1 MREKLEQIRMTR
13 LQSAKTK
20 LDQFYS
26 MIDRTMLTF
35 NTGSKEVDNDLYAK
49 QNDLVLEKK
58 REAKELY
65 EQEVKEINAKID
77 LMLTKL

>member
-13 LQSAKTK
+13 LQSAKVK
-20 LDQFYS
+20 YDQFCS
-26 MIDRTMLTF
+26 MVDRTMLTF

-49 QNDLVLEKK
+49 QNALALEKK